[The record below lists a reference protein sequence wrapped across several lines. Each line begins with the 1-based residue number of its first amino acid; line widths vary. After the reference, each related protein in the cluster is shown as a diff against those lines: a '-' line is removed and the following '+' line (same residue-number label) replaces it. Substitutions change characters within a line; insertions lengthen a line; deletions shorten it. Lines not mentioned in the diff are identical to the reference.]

1 MAVMLDI
8 AKEFNYKVTTFHHA
22 VEAYKVADILAEKE
36 VCAAMWADWWGFK
49 HEAFDMVW
57 ENAAIVDQANNGKGC
72 AIIHSDS
79 SVGIQRLNQEAAK
92 AMSAGNRAGLKIS
105 KARAIKWI
113 TLNPA
118 KALGISDQVGSL
130 EIGKMADI
138 VIWDGD
144 PFSVYSKTEKV
155 FLDGLLIYNEDDP
168 STPKATDF
176 ELGIINA
183 ESKRL

>member
-1 MAVMLDI
+1 
-8 AKEFNYKVTTFHHA
+8 
-22 VEAYKVADILAEKE
+22 
-36 VCAAMWADWWGFK
+36 
-49 HEAFDMVW
+49 
-57 ENAAIVDQANNGKGC
+57 
-72 AIIHSDS
+72 
-79 SVGIQRLNQEAAK
+79 
-92 AMSAGNRAGLKIS
+92 MSAGNRAGLKIS

-138 VIWDGD
+138 IIWDGD

-183 ESKRL
+183 EGNRL